1 MPLRVLILDCRIAF
15 HISAPVWCAVAL
27 LLSGCSREDYVL
39 GLQAH
44 GDPEPSTAGS
54 GGGGGA
60 AGAAGV
66 VYSADPVLAAQV
78 DVSPG
83 GPNTRLLVGDV
94 TGDGRRDLVTMQP
107 DSGFDDAREPHEVVA
122 LTAFD
127 LVEGIIWQIG
137 DPDSDADVSA
147 ADMPAQ
153 IVDIDADGFNEV
165 VAVMGGMFR
174 AFDGRDG
181 SEKFARDLP
190 DPNAHD
196 AIIIANFSG
205 NPQPQ
210 DVVLKDR
217 YDQVWAFDRDW
228 NQLFNYV
235 GTVGHYPWPYDWDED
250 GRDELMAG
258 CNYLDHDGTFV
269 WSCDGALDGTA
280 DAVFTGDLD
289 QNPDN
294 GAEILVGGGDT
305 LANGWEGNQHWSY
318 DTVEAQNVVLGDFR
332 PDLPGLEVAGL
343 DRVSRADGGQD
354 ALFLLSAQGEE
365 LFFEDREPGSG
376 WNTIVQTLSNWDG
389 SGRDFILAYSRG
401 EETLPALYDGHFSVV
416 ATFAEPTAHFMHAD
430 LCGDEREEII
440 MYTDTAAELY
450 ATGDCDLAAEVTG
463 TPRPQVKGL
472 YNWTRWWGGEYP

>member
-1 MPLRVLILDCRIAF
+1 MAVRVFSSQSRR
-15 HISAPVWCAVAL
+15 APDVPALATCIITLLGFGCAQ
-27 LLSGCSREDYVL
+27 EDYVL
-39 GLQAH
+39 GFQPRTTSNA
-44 GDPEPSTAGS
+44 GTAGA
-54 GGGGGA
+54 GGGGEGGA
-60 AGAAGV
+60 AGA

-83 GPNTRLLVGDV
+83 GPNTRLLVGDI

-127 LVEGIIWQIG
+127 LVDGVIWQIG
-137 DPDSDADVSA
+137 EPDPNADASSA
-147 ADMPAQ
+147 DIPAQ
-153 IVDIDADGFNEV
+153 IVDIDADGYNEV

-181 SEKFARDLP
+181 SEKFARELP

-205 NPQPQ
+205 TPQPQ

-228 NQLFNYV
+228 NLLFNYV
-235 GTVGHYPWPYDWDED
+235 GPVGHYPWPYDWDDD
-250 GRDELMAG
+250 GQDELMAG

-269 WSCDGALDGTA
+269 WSCADALDGVA

-289 QNPDN
+289 QDPSN
-294 GAEILVGGGDT
+294 GLEIVIGGGDT
-305 LANGWEGNQHWSY
+305 LANGWEGNLHWAY
-318 DTVEAQNVVLGDFR
+318 DTVESQNIALGDYR

-343 DRVSRADGGQD
+343 DRISRAEDGYDGM
-354 ALFLLSAQGEE
+354 FLLSAQGDE

-376 WNTIVQTLSNWDG
+376 WSTIVQGISHWDE
-389 SGRDFILAYSRG
+389 SGRDLIMASRRG
-401 EETLPALYDGHFSVV
+401 GGALPTLYDGHFNVV
-416 ATFAEPTAHFMHAD
+416 ATFPQADAHLMSVD
-430 LCGDEREEII
+430 VCGDARQEILV
-440 MYTDTAAELY
+440 YTPESMELY
-450 ATGDCDLAAEVTG
+450 GTGECDLAAEVTG
-463 TPRPQVKGL
+463 TPRPQSKSL
-472 YNWTRWWGGEYP
+472 YNWTRYWGGEYL